1 MDAQLL
7 KWRRGTWEQGWEEE
21 EEENVKIASDKEGR
35 SNCSR
40 EGREKEEEKE
50 KRYKVE
56 RGGEKH
62 RGYREAILICT
73 TIDFRCR
80 EQFML
85 SLLHSLKKKKILLHT
100 TPIIC
105 DDCSGMQWILGIG
118 WDADRRST
126 VATPKGRSR
135 RTKKRAEMK
144 WSFMTDCIQ
153 QFTRKNYLLESLH
166 IIYTAPGKHL
176 DTLQFHIFY
185 RKALKNLF
193 YVTASSLCQVWLTS
207 LD

>member
-1 MDAQLL
+1 M
-7 KWRRGTWEQGWEEE
+7 
-21 EEENVKIASDKEGR
+21 
-35 SNCSR
+35 
-40 EGREKEEEKE
+40 
-50 KRYKVE
+50 E
-56 RGGEKH
+56 RGGEKD

-85 SLLHSLKKKKILLHT
+85 SLLHSFFFKEILLHT

-118 WDADRRST
+118 WDAGRRST

-153 QFTRKNYLLESLH
+153 QFTRKKL
-166 IIYTAPGKHL
+166 
-176 DTLQFHIFY
+176 
-185 RKALKNLF
+185 
-193 YVTASSLCQVWLTS
+193 SS
-207 LD
+207 